1 MPTATDYGHTSQSA
15 SSGQNRHLPTERKPP
30 LTHHRPPAPAAQTQA
45 PAHPSRRLWRCR
57 VWGVTVTAVLGAD
70 VPAVVQATTVTL
82 YVVPFLRPSIVQLWT
97 FLVAQKRPP
106 GLAMAA

>member
-1 MPTATDYGHTSQSA
+1 
-15 SSGQNRHLPTERKPP
+15 
-30 LTHHRPPAPAAQTQA
+30 
-45 PAHPSRRLWRCR
+45 
-57 VWGVTVTAVLGAD
+57 VTVTAMLGAD